1 MLEKAV
7 LLVLKVRGQSIKG
20 LGGCGVRTQRQWVQ
34 VILLKK
40 KKSNT
45 KEIQQLRVIPR
56 SG

>member
-40 KKSNT
+40 KK
-45 KEIQQLRVIPR
+45 K
-56 SG
+56 